1 VPVVIVSPP
10 GLTRDQYDEVVR
22 RVNPET
28 GRLESPADFPVE
40 GVLAHV
46 AGESPSGF
54 RVVEVWESE
63 DALRRY
69 GELLLPAFQE
79 VGVEGE
85 PEIYPTYNFITA

>member
-1 VPVVIVSPP
+1 MPVVIVSPP
-10 GLTRDQYDEVVR
+10 GLTREKYDEVVR

-28 GRLESPADFPVE
+28 GWLESPADFPVE

-46 AGESPSGF
+46 AGETSTGF

-69 GELLLPAFQE
+69 GELLVPALRD

-85 PEIYPTYNFITA
+85 PEIYPTHNFLTA